1 MEKEEGFG
9 IAEILLKHAVA
20 AVDIFWPRQQ
30 SIPVVKTRRLQPQ
43 IRQRQAVLSGNQ
55 FRIHQAFAKPQIK
68 LVSGI
73 IVFITQPERDF
84 VQVKHGGGDIVICGK
99 TDIYDAFFQAAGVA
113 GIENA
118 QWLQPDIARQREMAG
133 YGRNDFIMIV
143 RQHLLSSQGGL
154 F

>member
-20 AVDIFWPRQQ
+20 AVDIFRPRQQ

-118 QWLQPDIARQREMAG
+118 QWLQPDIVKWQATEET
-133 YGRNDFIMIV
+133 I
-143 RQHLLSSQGGL
+143 LS
-154 F
+154 

>member
-1 MEKEEGFG
+1 M
-9 IAEILLKHAVA
+9 
-20 AVDIFWPRQQ
+20 
-30 SIPVVKTRRLQPQ
+30 
-43 IRQRQAVLSGNQ
+43 
-55 FRIHQAFAKPQIK
+55 
-68 LVSGI
+68 SGI

-99 TDIYDAFFQAAGVA
+99 TDIYDAFFQTAGVA

>member
-1 MEKEEGFG
+1 MEKKEGFG
-9 IAEILLKHAVA
+9 IAEILLEYPIA
-20 AVDIFWPRQQ
+20 AVDIFRPRQQ
-30 SIPVVKTRRLQPQ
+30 CVLVFKSGGLQPQ

-99 TDIYDAFFQAAGVA
+99 TDIYDAFFQAAGVV
-113 GIENA
+113 GVENA
-118 QWLQPDIARQREMAG
+118 QWLQPDIARQREMTG